1 MSELAEDR
9 TIVPDALAALY
20 GPVRDELDR
29 VEELLCDELRSDHP
43 FIDRLVQ
50 HGFRLSGKRLR
61 PALVLLCG
69 RVAGRLAEEHRRL
82 AAAVELIHTATL
94 VHDDVLDE
102 ATMRRH
108 RDTVNARWDN
118 EASVLLGDYLLSLS
132 LSLAASVGDGGA
144 CRIISLAARD
154 MCDGELRQ
162 VENRGN
168 YGLGEEQYLDIIT
181 NKTASLMACC
191 CRLGAHYAH
200 TDAQTGEALA
210 RYGRNLGVAFQITD
224 DLLDLLGDEAA
235 AGKSLGT
242 DLSKQKATLP
252 LIRTLTLASPS
263 ERQELLDL
271 LSRSGNNRRESVRPW
286 FERFD
291 AVNYAREKAVDFAR
305 QAAAEL
311 AGLPD
316 SDACRSLLGLTEFV
330 IQRRQ

>member
-9 TIVPDALAALY
+9 MIVPDALAALY
-20 GPVRDELDR
+20 GPVRAELDQ
-29 VEELLCDELRSDHP
+29 VEQLLRHELRSDHP

-69 RVAGRLAEEHRRL
+69 RVAGRVGEEHRRL

-132 LSLAASVGDGGA
+132 LSLAASVGDSSA
-144 CRIISLAARD
+144 CRMISLAARD

-168 YGLGEEQYLDIIT
+168 YGLGEAEYLDIIA
-181 NKTASLMACC
+181 NKTAALMACC
-191 CRLGAHYAH
+191 CRLGAHYAGAEAE
-200 TDAQTGEALA
+200 TIEALA

-252 LIRTLTLASPS
+252 LIRTLTLTSQTQRA
-263 ERQELLDL
+263 ELLAVL
-271 LSRSGNNRRESVRPW
+271 ARSGSNHREAVRPW
-286 FERFD
+286 FERFG
-291 AVNYAREKAVDFAR
+291 AVDYARQKAADFAR
-305 QAAAEL
+305 QAASEL
-311 AGLPD
+311 ARLPD

-330 IQRRQ
+330 LTRRQ

>member
-1 MSELAEDR
+1 MSEVTENH
-9 TIVPDALAALY
+9 TVVPDALETLY
-20 GPVRDELDR
+20 APVREELDE
-29 VEELLCDELRSDHP
+29 VEELLRAELRSDHP

-69 RVAGRLAEEHRRL
+69 KVAGRVGEEHRRL

-108 RDTVNARWDN
+108 HDTVNARWDN

-132 LSLAASVGDGGA
+132 LSLAASVSDGHA
-144 CRIISLAARD
+144 CRIISTAARE

-168 YGLGEEQYLDIIT
+168 YGLAEDQYLDIIA

-191 CRLGAHYAH
+191 CRLGAHYAQAH
-200 TDAQTGEALA
+200 AETIEALS

-242 DLSKQKATLP
+242 DLRKQKATLP
-252 LIRTLTLASPS
+252 LIRTLTLASPAQR
-263 ERQELLDL
+263 EELLDL
-271 LSRSGNNRRESVRPW
+271 LARSGNNHRELVRPW

-291 AVNYAREKAVDFAR
+291 AINYARQKAIEFAR
-305 QAAAEL
+305 QAARQIDR
-311 AGLPD
+311 LPD
-316 SDACRSLLGLTEFV
+316 CAAQQSLLGLTDFV